1 MFNGKKTY
9 LISLASILGTVTA
22 ALSGQISWPDAAQI
36 IVTAALATT
45 IRHGVTTDAKEP
57 SQK

>member
-9 LISLASILGTVTA
+9 LVSLASIFGTITA
-22 ALSGQISWPDAAQI
+22 ALAGQISWPDAAQI

-45 IRHGVTTDAKEP
+45 VRHGVGASP
-57 SQK
+57 AQK

>member
-9 LISLASILGTVTA
+9 LTALVSVLGTVAA

-45 IRHGVTTDAKEP
+45 VRHGVGSAP
-57 SQK
+57 PAQK

>member
-9 LISLASILGTVTA
+9 LVSLVSILGTVSA
-22 ALSGQISWPDAAQI
+22 ALTGQISWPDAAQI

-45 IRHGVTTDAKEP
+45 VRHGVASAPPT
-57 SQK
+57 QK

>member
-45 IRHGVTTDAKEP
+45 VRHGVSTPPA
-57 SQK
+57 QK